1 MSRLQGKENL
11 AGRIKLNIDF
21 TKLAKLA
28 NKKGKLMLS
37 KDMIEYEKQTVKKI
51 PFLLEIKEES
61 EAFRIAV
68 EGGDP
73 NNINKVIQQILKKET
88 GSNEDGSIDYFKVIN
103 VVAKIEDGL
112 RHLRNFAKL
121 RRNADLVK

>member
-1 MSRLQGKENL
+1 M
-11 AGRIKLNIDF
+11 NIDF

-28 NKKGKLMLS
+28 NKKGKLILS

-51 PFLLEIKEES
+51 PFLLEIKEEQ

-73 NNINKVIQQILKKET
+73 NNINKVIQ
-88 GSNEDGSIDYFKVIN
+88 
-103 VVAKIEDGL
+103 
-112 RHLRNFAKL
+112 
-121 RRNADLVK
+121 